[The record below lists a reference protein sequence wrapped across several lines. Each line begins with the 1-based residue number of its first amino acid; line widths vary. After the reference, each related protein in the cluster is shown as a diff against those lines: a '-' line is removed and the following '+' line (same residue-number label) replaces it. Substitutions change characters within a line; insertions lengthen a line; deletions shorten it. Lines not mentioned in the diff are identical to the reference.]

1 MSYVKDMPNASDIPS
16 VSQAQLKI
24 NFQQLFSWS
33 GRDHESLIAAAGF
46 FGKHRFCT
54 LTPQGAGNATLAN
67 EVSLYSKSLG
77 GAQTLYFRRPSSGT
91 EIPLTGPI
99 DPIVGANGCTFLPGG
114 LMLQW
119 GQTGAIAAGTNA
131 VVNFSSAFSGNAYSV
146 TITGRHNG
154 SEIVGGNIAA
164 IGAANFTLRNTSVA
178 ARDFYWIAMGPR

>member
-1 MSYVKDMPNASDIPS
+1 MTYVKDMPNASDIPS

-24 NFQQLFSWS
+24 NFQSLFSWS
-33 GRDHESLIAAAGF
+33 ALDHESLTSGAAF

-99 DPIVGANGCTFLPGG
+99 DPIVAANGCTFLPGG

-119 GQTGAIAAGTNA
+119 GQTGGIASNANA
-131 VVNFSSAFSGNAYSV
+131 VIGFSSAFSGNAYSV
-146 TITGRHNG
+146 TVTGRHNG
-154 SEIVGGNIAA
+154 GEIVGGNIAA
-164 IGAANFTLRNTSVA
+164 IGAASFTLRNTSTSN
-178 ARDFYWIAMGPR
+178 RDFYWIAIGPR